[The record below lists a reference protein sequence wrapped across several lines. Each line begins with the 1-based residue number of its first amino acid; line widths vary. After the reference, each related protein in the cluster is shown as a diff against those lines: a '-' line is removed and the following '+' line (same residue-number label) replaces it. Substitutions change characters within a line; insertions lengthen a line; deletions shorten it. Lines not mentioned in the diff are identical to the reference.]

1 MSEAAGARP
10 GITRPLGRPIPDSPH
25 AVSVSMPTW
34 ADVIG
39 YEEGD
44 PAVHKALACGYPRF
58 VFHPR
63 VRSLFQDAETRLAQP
78 GEKALVLTSLAAA
91 ERCLALVTGLGGT
104 GRLAPYGT
112 LVAVLVPEK
121 DQPLA
126 KLYWQH
132 TGEIVS
138 SRRADAV
145 LAGRPDLAEAPAV
158 KAALQQRLAGLAG
171 LAGVPDEAVS
181 LFPTGM
187 AALHL
192 ALRLIG
198 ALHPGRPTA
207 QFGFP
212 YLDSLKLQQKLG
224 VGALFLP
231 MTDEPDW
238 QQLEAALTDG
248 TLGGVFCEL
257 PSNPLMRSVDLP
269 RLAQATRAAG
279 VPLVIDDSVATFYNH
294 DFRPYADILVSSL
307 TKFFSGTGEAMG
319 GALILNPASPL
330 HDRLVAARTEAYEDL
345 FFGEDAAVILQG
357 SGDFEARM
365 AVINGNAEALAAALA
380 AHPAVAKVHY
390 PSIETPDLYRQAMR
404 AHGGCGGMLSV
415 VLHGGEA
422 QAIAFFDRLPIDKGP
437 SFGLSTT
444 LACPYT
450 QLAHFT
456 ELDWAEACGV
466 SRHLIRVS
474 VGLEDRADLI
484 DRFLTALDGLAG

>member
-44 PAVHKALACGYPRF
+44 PAVHDALACGYPRF

-63 VRSLFQDAETRLAQP
+63 VRALFRDAEARLGQP
-78 GEKALVLTSLAAA
+78 GEKALVLPSQTVA
-91 ERCLALVTGLGGT
+91 ERCLALVTALGGT
-104 GRLAPYGT
+104 GRLAAYGT

-121 DQPLA
+121 DLPLA

-145 LAGRPDLAEAPAV
+145 LSGRPDLAEAPAV

-171 LAGVPDEAVS
+171 VPEGDVS
-181 LFPTGM
+181 LHPTGM

-192 ALRLIG
+192 ALRLVG
-198 ALHPGRPTA
+198 TLHPGRPTA

-212 YLDSLKLQQKLG
+212 YLDSLKLQQQLG
-224 VGALFLP
+224 AGALFLP
-231 MTDEPDW
+231 MTDEADW
-238 QQLEAALTDG
+238 QQLEGALADG

-269 RLAQATRAAG
+269 RLAKVTRAAG
-279 VPLVIDDSVATFYNH
+279 VPLIIDDSVATFYNH

-319 GALILNPASPL
+319 GTLILNPASPL
-330 HDRLVAARTEAYEDL
+330 YDRLTGARSEAYEDL
-345 FFGEDAAVILQG
+345 FFGADAAVIFNG
-357 SGDFEARM
+357 AADFEARM
-365 AVINGNAEALAAALA
+365 VVINGSAEALATALA
-380 AHPAVAKVHY
+380 GHPAVAKVHY
-390 PSIETPDLYRQAMR
+390 PSIETPELYRQALR
-404 AHGGCGGMLSV
+404 PHAGYGGMLSV
-415 VLHGGEA
+415 VLRGGANEA
-422 QAIAFFDRLPIDKGP
+422 ITFFDRLHIDKGP

-474 VGLEDRADLI
+474 VGLEDRAELI
-484 DRFLTALDGLAG
+484 NRFLTALDGPAG